1 MPTISQ
7 FYGILIQMYYS
18 DHNPPHFHAIYGDH
32 ELLLGINPIK
42 ILEGSAP
49 GRVKSMVLEW
59 AAIHQ
64 TELLEDWELC
74 VKKQKPHNI
83 APLD

>member
-1 MPTISQ
+1 MVNRSEFQLPTIST

-18 DHNPPHFHAIYGDH
+18 DHNPPHFHAIYGDY
-32 ELLLGINPIK
+32 ELLIGMSPIK

-49 GRVKSMVLEW
+49 SRVISMVLEW

-64 TELLEDWELC
+64 GELLVL
-74 VKKQKPHNI
+74 
-83 APLD
+83 

>member
-1 MPTISQ
+1 MPTISN
-7 FYGILIQMYYS
+7 FYGIQIQMYYS
-18 DHNPPHFHAIYGDH
+18 DHNPPHFHAIYGEH
-32 ELLLGINPIK
+32 ELLVGISPIT

-64 TELLEDWELC
+64 SELLEDWTLC
-74 VKKQKPHNI
+74 VKKQKPQDI